1 MTASDHRTADVR
13 RPARRERT
21 RKLMG
26 GALVGMGVLHVVLP
40 DPFVEIIPAAL
51 PNPRLLNLLAAAAEG
66 AAGGLLLSRDPGR
79 QRAGAALAAAT
90 FVAVYPANIDMVR
103 QAGAPTNPKAL
114 VLWLRLPL
122 QLPMIKAAVDL
133 ARQPS

>member
-1 MTASDHRTADVR
+1 MTATHHPDDVR
-13 RPARRERT
+13 RLARRERT
-21 RKLMG
+21 RRLMG
-26 GALVGMGVLHVVLP
+26 GALVGMGVLHVVVP

-66 AAGGLLLSRDPGR
+66 AAGGLLLSRVPGR

-90 FVAVYPANIDMVR
+90 FVAVYPANIDMAVR
-103 QAGAPTNPKAL
+103 AGAPTDVRAAAA
-114 VLWLRLPL
+114 WLRLPF

-133 ARQPS
+133 ARRPR